1 VVTIEPELNQRLIEK
16 LKRESLRKLGYHARK
31 TMDPVIANTLEE
43 ALDISR
49 QVVRPKGA
57 YRILPVLKIM
67 REGVHTAFGVIQ
79 SAMFA
84 RLAKMCRPDPSL
96 VFMAATLKE
105 GFENACGPQEPIYR
119 QFVFDTVGSVLVEI
133 VADLLESDWKAEATH
148 LGFQCGMRFSPGYCD
163 WPLEGQGVIAEA
175 MELEALGVHLT
186 RDFVMLPRK
195 SISAV
200 AVMAKEVPIPA
211 PCGFCVKDNCLS
223 RRLAKQKIFRP
234 QGTP

>member
-1 VVTIEPELNQRLIEK
+1 MVTIEPELSQRHIEK
-16 LKRESLRKLGYHARK
+16 LKRKSLRKLGYHTQK
-31 TMDPVIANTLEE
+31 TMDPVIANSLEE
-43 ALDISR
+43 ALDISW
-49 QVVRPKGA
+49 QAVRPKGA

-84 RLAKMCRPDPSL
+84 RLAEMCRPGPSL
-96 VFMAATLKE
+96 VFMVATLKE
-105 GFENACGPQEPIYR
+105 GFENACGPQDPVYR
-119 QFVFDTVGSVLVEI
+119 QFVFDTVGSALVEI
-133 VADLLESDWKAEATH
+133 VADLVESDWRAEAAH

-163 WPLEGQGVIAEA
+163 WPLDGQSVIAEVL
-175 MELEALGVHLT
+175 ELETLGVHLT

-211 PCGFCVKDNCLS
+211 PCAFCVKDNCLT
-223 RRLAKQKIFRP
+223 RRLPKQKAF
-234 QGTP
+234 